1 MDGGVLIHVR
11 NRVIVLLDYLCL
23 LGVIDLASLPP
34 TLLPAT
40 FQFIPFIL
48 LIYPFYPQPC
58 MPCLTIYVHLKYILL
73 RLQVVHTLRNKYNS
87 MIIMNGND
95 GNGNDAN
102 NSNSRNSGRASS
114 GNTWATS

>member
-1 MDGGVLIHVR
+1 MVGDCSFMDGGVLIHVR
-11 NRVIVLLDYLCL
+11 NQVIVLLDYLCL

-58 MPCLTIYVHLKYILL
+58 HKVPSLTIYVHLKYILL
-73 RLQVVHTLRNKYNS
+73 RL
-87 MIIMNGND
+87 
-95 GNGNDAN
+95 
-102 NSNSRNSGRASS
+102 
-114 GNTWATS
+114 